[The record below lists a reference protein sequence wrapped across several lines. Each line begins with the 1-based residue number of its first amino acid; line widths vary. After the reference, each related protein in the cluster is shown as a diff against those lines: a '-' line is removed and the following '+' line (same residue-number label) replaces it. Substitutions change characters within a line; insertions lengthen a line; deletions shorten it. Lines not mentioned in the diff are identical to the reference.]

1 MLLNEWCVHHVLPPQ
16 KLVLFLFLQFF
27 TQKPTNNNQ
36 WYFQTRDRTEE
47 GEERETHQDTPGG
60 MLPPSTWLRVWR
72 WSTRPTGAGDAA
84 GDARSKPAEDEDDC
98 CARHLA
104 TMDARCPTA
113 ARSAHDRNSGDST
126 AQRSAL
132 MTVDRKTGHHE
143 CIMGGRWVTKK

>member
-1 MLLNEWCVHHVLPPQ
+1 MSGVFLMFSLPRS
-16 KLVLFLFLQFF
+16 LFCSFF
-27 TQKPTNNNQ
+27 FNFSPRSQ
-36 WYFQTRDRTEE
+36 QTTISGTFKREIARKREK
-47 GEERETHQDTPGG
+47 RETHQDTSGG